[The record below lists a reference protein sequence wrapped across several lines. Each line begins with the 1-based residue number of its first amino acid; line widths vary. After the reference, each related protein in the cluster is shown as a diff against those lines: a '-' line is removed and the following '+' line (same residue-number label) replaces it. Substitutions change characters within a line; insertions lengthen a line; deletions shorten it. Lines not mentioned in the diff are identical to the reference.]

1 MQKELKLVEEFHKK
15 FRVPVAKRPA
25 LISRDRADF
34 RYQLMRGKMEKYLAD
49 RVKIK
54 KIGEI
59 AKNFMDTKK
68 VFR

>member
-34 RYQLMRGKMEKYLAD
+34 RY
-49 RVKIK
+49 
-54 KIGEI
+54 
-59 AKNFMDTKK
+59 
-68 VFR
+68 